1 MMLLRV
7 TRHQLR
13 KMASMMTAEKAAS
26 TAKMGAVFGASFAA
40 ASLSSVAS
48 AEGEKHALSPA
59 EWRSFR
65 VVSNEKLTHNTH
77 KVRLEF
83 PSEND
88 TSGMKVA
95 SFVMAKA
102 SLNGKNVIKPY
113 TPTSAPTQTGFL
125 DLVVKG
131 YPNGSM
137 SKHIVELQA
146 GDALEIKGP
155 LMKFPYQPN
164 TRKHIGMVAGGSG
177 ITPMLQVA
185 LEILRNP
192 DDHTKVT
199 LIFANNSEDDII
211 MRDELATYER
221 MYPGLKVIHIL
232 STPSESWTGLKGYV
246 DSELLK
252 KHLPAPSTDNLV
264 LVCGPPGMMAAVS
277 GGKAKDFSQGQVE
290 GMLKELN
297 YTSDMVFK
305 F

>member
-13 KMASMMTAEKAAS
+13 KMASMLTADSAANS
-26 TAKMGAVFGASFAA
+26 AKMGFAFGASFMAA
-40 ASLSSVAS
+40 GFSGVAS
-48 AEGEKHALSPA
+48 AEGEKHAISPG
-59 EWRSFR
+59 EWRSLR
-65 VVSNEKLTHNTH
+65 VLSNEKLTHNTH

-83 PSEND
+83 PSETD

-113 TPTSAPTQTGFL
+113 TPTSAPTQAGFL
-125 DLVVKG
+125 DLIVKG

-146 GDALEIKGP
+146 GDSLDIKGP
-155 LMKFPYQPN
+155 LMKFPYVAN
-164 TRKHIGMVAGGSG
+164 SRKHVGMVAGGSG

-192 DDHTKVT
+192 EDHTKVT
-199 LIFANNSEDDII
+199 LIFANQTEDDII
-211 MRDELATYER
+211 LRDELATYER

-232 STPSESWTGLKGYV
+232 SKPSESWTGLTGRV
-246 DSELLK
+246 DKDLLE
-252 KHLPAPSTDNLV
+252 KHLPAPAADNLV
-264 LVCGPPGMMAAVS
+264 LVCGPPGMMATVS

-290 GMLKELN
+290 GILKELN